1 MNTTQKKTILLVE
14 DEIIIALASAQ
25 TIKSLGYEVLV
36 AHSGEDAIQI
46 VSSNPNI
53 NIVLMDIDL
62 GSGIDGTKATEIIL
76 QIKEIP
82 VVFLSSR
89 TEPAILER
97 TESVT
102 SYGYIVKGSSLTVL
116 KASLTMACKLF
127 ETNHQLRITY
137 SETKPFF

>member
-89 TEPAILER
+89 TEPAILEIG
-97 TESVT
+97 V
-102 SYGYIVKGSSLTVL
+102 LTRN
-116 KASLTMACKLF
+116 S
-127 ETNHQLRITY
+127 
-137 SETKPFF
+137 